1 MAGDQY
7 KQMIW
12 GDFWS
17 RARSHDITSVLNSRA
32 QTVEKMSVQTSE
44 KSPNLTK
51 KLWCCLKWIFIE
63 LINVAL
69 VRLSPQDAIPS
80 ITWHQLLCIFR
91 IGKDAA
97 AERQAKRKCKG
108 KEGAKERV
116 RWKQREGLQRWWL
129 LLISTSK
136 QSLIS
141 QYLKHF
147 SSSHPGRLFRATCD
161 ARLLSHKTQD
171 DPYGRNV
178 NCVIRKIG
186 GDVCYKVLSKETPFF
201 LPLIEM
207 FWLKQPSL
215 STMPPFVCAYC
226 YCLHF
231 YTAVIYYLLEKL
243 YLYFCQ

>member
-1 MAGDQY
+1 M
-7 KQMIW
+7 
-12 GDFWS
+12 
-17 RARSHDITSVLNSRA
+17 
-32 QTVEKMSVQTSE
+32 
-44 KSPNLTK
+44 
-51 KLWCCLKWIFIE
+51 
-63 LINVAL
+63 AL
-69 VRLSPQDAIPS
+69 VRLSLQDAIPS

-116 RWKQREGLQRWWL
+116 RWKQGEGLQRWWL

-147 SSSHPGRLFRATCD
+147 QPFPSWAPVSCYLWCSSTQPQDPRRSLWTECELCD
-161 ARLLSHKTQD
+161 KK
-171 DPYGRNV
+171 V
-178 NCVIRKIG
+178 G

-231 YTAVIYYLLEKL
+231 YTAVIYYLLEIL

>member
-1 MAGDQY
+1 M
-7 KQMIW
+7 
-12 GDFWS
+12 
-17 RARSHDITSVLNSRA
+17 
-32 QTVEKMSVQTSE
+32 
-44 KSPNLTK
+44 
-51 KLWCCLKWIFIE
+51 
-63 LINVAL
+63 AL
-69 VRLSPQDAIPS
+69 VRLSLQDAIPS

-116 RWKQREGLQRWWL
+116 RWKQGEGLQRWWL

-178 NCVIRKIG
+178 NCVIKKLRAMFVTK
-186 GDVCYKVLSKETPFF
+186 YYPKKHLSSCH
-201 LPLIEM
+201 
-207 FWLKQPSL
+207 WLKCLIKTAITVHYAPL
-215 STMPPFVCAYC
+215 CVCLLLLFTFLYC
-226 YCLHF
+226 S
-231 YTAVIYYLLEKL
+231 YLLSSGKTIFVFL
-243 YLYFCQ
+243 SINWPQ